1 MTCPSKAVIDQIGG
15 EQVVKDLVET
25 FYDLIETHPAGRGI
39 LELHQ
44 DGHGLRHAR
53 LEQFDFMCGFL
64 GGRRYYF
71 EKHKHMNVKQIHDHV
86 EIRKEDADN
95 WLLCMDMAME
105 KCKLDPDA
113 VKKMRQTFESVAR
126 ILINK

>member
-1 MTCPSKAVIDQIGG
+1 MRCPSKAVIDQIGG
-15 EQVVKDLVET
+15 EKTVKKLVEI
-25 FYDLIETHPAGRGI
+25 FYDLIETHPSGRGI

-44 DGHGLRHAR
+44 NGHGLRHAR

-71 EKHKHMNVKQIHDHV
+71 EKHKHMNVKQIHEHV
-86 EIRKEDADN
+86 DIRKEDAEN
-95 WLLCMDMAME
+95 WLECMDMAME
-105 KCKLDPDA
+105 KCKLEKSEA
-113 VKKMRQTFESVAR
+113 EKMRQTFQTVAQ

>member
-1 MTCPSKAVIDQIGG
+1 MKSPSKAVIDQIGG
-15 EQVVKDLVET
+15 EKIVKELVET
-25 FYDLIETHPAGRGI
+25 FYDLIETHPSGRDI

-44 DGHGLRHAR
+44 NGHGLRHAR

-71 EKHKHMNVKQIHDHV
+71 EKHKHMNVKQIHEHV
-86 EIRKEDADN
+86 DIRKEDAEN

-105 KCKLDPDA
+105 KCKLE
-113 VKKMRQTFESVAR
+113 KSVAEKIR
-126 ILINK
+126 LTFQNAAQILINK

>member
-1 MTCPSKAVIDQIGG
+1 MGCPSKAVIDQIGG
-15 EQVVKDLVET
+15 EQGVKELVET
-25 FYDLIETHPAGRGI
+25 FYDLIETHPTGRDI

-71 EKHKHMNVKQIHDHV
+71 EKHKHMNVKQIHEHV
-86 EIRKEDADN
+86 KITNQNAEN
-95 WLLCMDMAME
+95 WLLCMDMAIQKCGIE
-105 KCKLDPDA
+105 KVSA
-113 VKKMRQTFESVAR
+113 EKMRRTFKSVAS
-126 ILINK
+126 ILINT

>member
-1 MTCPSKAVIDQIGG
+1 MSYPSKAIIEQIGG
-15 EQVVKDLVET
+15 EKAVKKLVEV
-25 FYDLIETHPAGRGI
+25 FYDFIETHPAGRDI
-39 LELHQ
+39 LKLHQ

-64 GGRRYYF
+64 GGNRYYF
-71 EKHKHMNVKQIHDHV
+71 EKHKHMNVKQIHEHV
-86 EIRKEDADN
+86 EIRQKDADN

-105 KCKLDPDA
+105 KCEVSHDLAEKL
-113 VKKMRQTFESVAR
+113 RQTFAKVAK